1 MTVALSVRAP
11 RAIRDSLETKYALTM
26 DRALLDDVKV
36 MASEAVTNSVI
47 HSGRPDG
54 DPISFSSDVAD
65 GVLRVE
71 VGDEGRGVASLSAR
85 SLDPPSGLGYLDLL
99 SDRWSSR
106 QDGTFHVWFEIDVV
120 SHTTF
125 SRAAP
130 V

>member
-1 MTVALSVRAP
+1 MMESSGSISVDAYG
-11 RAIRDSLETKYALTM
+11 E
-26 DRALLDDVKV
+26 VKV
-36 MASEAVTNSVI
+36 VRLVGEHDISTAVTNSVI